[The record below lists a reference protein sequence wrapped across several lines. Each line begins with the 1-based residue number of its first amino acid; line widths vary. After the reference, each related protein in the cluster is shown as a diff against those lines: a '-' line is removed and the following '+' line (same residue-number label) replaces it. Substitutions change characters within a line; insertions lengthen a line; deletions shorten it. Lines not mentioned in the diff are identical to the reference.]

1 MNFWMSAITSSI
13 LSTRIRAFFKTPDT
27 VTLKVPKKMKSG
39 MFIKKVTPN
48 TIIEKSRLKNG
59 LKNSKWEEMS

>member
-1 MNFWMSAITSSI
+1 MN
-13 LSTRIRAFFKTPDT
+13 
-27 VTLKVPKKMKSG
+27 SG